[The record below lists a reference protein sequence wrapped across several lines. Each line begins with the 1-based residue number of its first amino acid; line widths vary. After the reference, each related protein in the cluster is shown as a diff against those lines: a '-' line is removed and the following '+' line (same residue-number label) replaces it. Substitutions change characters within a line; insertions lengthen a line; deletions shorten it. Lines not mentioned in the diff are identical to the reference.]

1 MSKEAK
7 AVEEQSGAAAPTG
20 FPLDCVYG
28 VKAGMTRVFRES
40 GESIP
45 VTVLD
50 LSDDTIV
57 TQVKTQEKDGY
68 SALQLGFRAKKQQK
82 AKKAEIG
89 HFKKAKAPAFYAVAE
104 RRLDKDAQVETGA
117 SVNAEFLSEGAVVD
131 VRSKTKGKG
140 FQGVMKRWNFSGA
153 PATHGH
159 SLSHRVPGSIGMC
172 TSPARV
178 SPGKKLP
185 GQMGAKFQTTQ
196 NLKVVEFDQEN
207 KLLLVRGAVPGG
219 KNAVVRIT
227 KSKKKG

>member
-1 MSKEAK
+1 MSEETTA
-7 AVEEQSGAAAPTG
+7 AEEQSGAAASTG

-28 VKAGMTRVFRES
+28 VKSGMTRVFQDS

-57 TQVKTQEKDGY
+57 TQVKTKEKDGY
-68 SALQLGFRAKKQQK
+68 SAVQLGFRVKKQQK
-82 AKKAEIG
+82 AKKAEVG
-89 HFKKAKAPAFYAVAE
+89 HFKKAKAPAFYTVAE
-104 RRLDKDAQVETGA
+104 RRLEKDAEAEVGT
-117 SVNAEFLSEGAVVD
+117 SVNPEFLGEGLFVD

-140 FQGVMKRWNFSGA
+140 FQGVMKRWNFGGA

-178 SPGKKLP
+178 MPGKKLP
-185 GQMGAKFQTTQ
+185 GQMGNAYQTTQ
-196 NLKVVEFDQEN
+196 NLKVVEFDKEN